1 MFVGIQL
8 IVQIYT

>member
-8 IVQIYT
+8 IIQT